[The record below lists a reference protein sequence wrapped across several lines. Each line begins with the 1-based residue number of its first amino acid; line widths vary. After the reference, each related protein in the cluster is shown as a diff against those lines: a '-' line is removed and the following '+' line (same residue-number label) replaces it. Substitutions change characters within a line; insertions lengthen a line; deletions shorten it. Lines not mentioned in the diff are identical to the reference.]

1 MFGQSYG
8 LLSSNELSA
17 LRFLIIESTIE
28 GRIVRFKILVQLK
41 VGSIN
46 SIFYF
51 LHKTA
56 EPFNCL
62 EQDNL
67 A

>member
-1 MFGQSYG
+1 MILYHINCKKKT
-8 LLSSNELSA
+8 LLSDI
-17 LRFLIIESTIE
+17 IIEKKGKLNMDKTIM
-28 GRIVRFKILVQLK
+28 

-51 LHKTA
+51 LHKAA